1 MITHD
6 QIWGALDTIAK
17 NNSISPSRTAINSGL
32 DATTFNK
39 YYSACTRI
47 FVSYPNLQRAASIA
61 KKNLTNTSV
70 GVILAGL

>member
-17 NNSISPSRTAINSGL
+17 NNSISPSRMAINSGL

-39 YYSACTRI
+39 SKRVDCYGKDR
-47 FVSYPNLQRAASIA
+47 YPSH
-61 KKNLTNTSV
+61 
-70 GVILAGL
+70 